1 MSALERWKRPFC
13 IAVIALFV
21 CSALFSCARMPKTIF
36 TIGAND
42 SPIGIG
48 ALLYTEFLYL
58 PALILALWRRK
69 VAGYIL
75 LSTGPVMVIGL
86 IAQRSYM
93 HEVRGF
99 PLDPVSSLFQEIL
112 IGFVPA
118 FAGLFLFLI
127 DFYGWPTLLKRRGF
141 NSTS

>member
-1 MSALERWKRPFC
+1 MSASGKWKRPFS

-58 PALILALWRRK
+58 PALILALWHRK

-86 IAQRSYM
+86 IAQRSYP

-99 PLDPVSSLFQEIL
+99 PPDPLSLLFEEIL
-112 IGFVPA
+112 IGLVPA
-118 FAGLFLFLI
+118 FAGLFLFLT
-127 DFYGWPTLLKRRGF
+127 DFYGWPSLLKRRGF
-141 NSTS
+141 DSGS